1 MTLLSPH
8 RAFMDYPNSN
18 QDLPLNQCENLEEV
32 FDEITS
38 ELSQI
43 EWSGIASNLRI
54 NPDKLHLVSLS
65 SGCDL
70 QRQKTLGLLCWV
82 EDERSGATFERLV
95 SALNQVDAKS
105 LSGDVKAF
113 SRLLRMRKASAQR
126 KLEATQYYPLPISP
140 HKNLPKSANGQWKFA
155 ELPHFI
161 LGSSSSAFFP
171 SRSVPTNPTFDL
183 TSSVSIHG
191 ARVNLLERN
200 RWQIKTAKKNSRPA
214 TISGK
219 TTQPRRRALG
229 VHKRIGHV
237 RIHTSIKT
245 AVPLTN
251 TPRDCHPEMMQ
262 EIIAN
267 KLFNY
272 LLNETGSREILSM
285 VSTLESINGLVV
297 KRMTRGSINIETY
310 IHKTTALKALWGHF
324 ESGQLN
330 EMLQERLIS
339 ENSLKMASAFDISL
353 ETSIDRA
360 ELESC
365 LQQLQGSNRK
375 STAFNSSD
383 RRATASYYR
392 GSSPPRNKVS
402 FSKYPRVPYSGLQ
415 SSSKLRAASVP
426 HSRSIN
432 VELAPSIRT
441 VKPEPRSSDWRA
453 DKARP
458 PAKGDKLPGVVFAED
473 ALVPP
478 PETAKEDVRTTGND
492 EEVHSAPP
500 PSPDLEEP
508 GDAPTEMK
516 RSEEEE
522 EEIRLALEDLHKRT
536 HEADNNY
543 RQFNEVALRRFV
555 DSLKNS
561 PNMGIKKIGHVG
573 DLRKYATILRKN
585 DAAEIAQLVE
595 EFVNVT
601 ESLDRIHRDVTS
613 KIWLRVAD
621 VSTAS
626 AKSRDST
633 GSHRRSPMRNQVSQS
648 IEIWRQML
656 DPQFRFT
663 ELKTDFSDDLKK
675 MFDPEELEEYGGL
688 LSHVPAL
695 LTAAKTCHHL
705 LSHYT
710 NAP

>member
-402 FSKYPRVPYSGLQ
+402 FSNYRVPYSGLQ

-441 VKPEPRSSDWRA
+441 V
-453 DKARP
+453 
-458 PAKGDKLPGVVFAED
+458 
-473 ALVPP
+473 
-478 PETAKEDVRTTGND
+478 
-492 EEVHSAPP
+492 
-500 PSPDLEEP
+500 
-508 GDAPTEMK
+508 
-516 RSEEEE
+516 
-522 EEIRLALEDLHKRT
+522 
-536 HEADNNY
+536 
-543 RQFNEVALRRFV
+543 
-555 DSLKNS
+555 
-561 PNMGIKKIGHVG
+561 
-573 DLRKYATILRKN
+573 
-585 DAAEIAQLVE
+585 
-595 EFVNVT
+595 
-601 ESLDRIHRDVTS
+601 
-613 KIWLRVAD
+613 
-621 VSTAS
+621 
-626 AKSRDST
+626 
-633 GSHRRSPMRNQVSQS
+633 
-648 IEIWRQML
+648 
-656 DPQFRFT
+656 
-663 ELKTDFSDDLKK
+663 
-675 MFDPEELEEYGGL
+675 
-688 LSHVPAL
+688 
-695 LTAAKTCHHL
+695 
-705 LSHYT
+705 
-710 NAP
+710 